1 MKKIL
6 LSVLTVLA
14 LVSCVRE
21 GIPEETPLRSYDITA
36 VKSYGSLEELLNETG
51 YSMMGFGFLLSFYF
65 PDYNK
70 PVSAISYTY
79 LSEDPQGKPVELSAL
94 LYIPDAALNGTKAL
108 TGISLTS
115 HGTIASNSE
124 CPTMKAQFG
133 GVLAWRN
140 YAIVMPDSTPT
151 WPPAS
156 CWKTGRLSSRPGCS
170 ASATRRAGSIPWPTS
185 SMSPSIPNS
194 ISVSRK

>member
-21 GIPEETPLRSYDITA
+21 GIPEEPPLRSYDITA

-65 PDYNK
+65 PDYDK

-94 LYIPDAALNGTKAL
+94 LYIPDAALNGTTVLHTLAL
-108 TGISLTS
+108 L
-115 HGTIASNSE
+115 
-124 CPTMKAQFG
+124 G
-133 GVLAWRN
+133 GAHILRVHDVKEAVQAVR
-140 YAIVMPDSTPT
+140 I
-151 WPPAS
+151 
-156 CWKTGRLSSRPGCS
+156 C
-170 ASATRRAGSIPWPTS
+170 RAYQEAD
-185 SMSPSIPNS
+185 
-194 ISVSRK
+194 KK